1 MQAVAPSYRERCL
14 NGVHGRVLE
23 PDGNLNGC
31 IQKGRS
37 GRTGGGTKR
46 ETGAS
51 EGGRMQ
57 RLFEREEVERDD
69 EMLGDERRATRW

>member
-1 MQAVAPSYRERCL
+1 MVYTVGSWSQTGIST
-14 NGVHGRVLE
+14 GG
-23 PDGNLNGC
+23 
-31 IQKGRS
+31 IQKGRG

-57 RLFEREEVERDD
+57 RLFEREDVERDD
-69 EMLGDERRATRW
+69 KMLGDERRATRW